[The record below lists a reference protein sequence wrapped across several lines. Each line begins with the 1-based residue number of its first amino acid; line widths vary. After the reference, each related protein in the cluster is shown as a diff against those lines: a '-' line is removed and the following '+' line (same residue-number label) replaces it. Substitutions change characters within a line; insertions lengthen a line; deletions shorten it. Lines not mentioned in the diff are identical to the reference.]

1 MKRKSKL
8 CMIDYIWLQQRSIV
22 SKGMSGHPRVGEKNC
37 LFSIITET

>member
-22 SKGMSGHPRVGEKNC
+22 STGMSGHPRGGEKSVLNHH
-37 LFSIITET
+37 